1 MNLIIKD
8 LNGEKKSLLLH
19 SCCGPCSSSV
29 IEKLSTYFNITVY
42 YYNPN
47 ILPAEEYNKRKE
59 EQKRLLDILKINF
72 IEGEYNTQHFACAI
86 KGKESLSEVSER
98 CKECY
103 RFRLENT
110 AKTAKERGFDYFTTT
125 LSVSPHKNADW
136 INEIL
141 IYCENKYGV
150 KCLPSDFKK
159 ENGYLRSIELA
170 KQYKLYRQKYCG
182 CRPR

>member
-1 MNLIIKD
+1 MNLIIND
-8 LNGEKKSLLLH
+8 LNGEKKRLLLH

-29 IEKLSTYFNITVY
+29 IEKLFPYFEITVY

-47 ILPAEEYNKRKE
+47 ILPAKEYNKRKE
-59 EQKRLLDILKINF
+59 EQKRLLDILKVNF
-72 IEGEYNTQHFACAI
+72 IEGEYDPEHFAFAI
-86 KGKESLSEVSER
+86 KGKESLPEGSER

-110 AKTAKERGFDYFTTT
+110 AKIAKEKGFDYFTTT
-125 LSVSPHKNADW
+125 LSVSPHKNTDW

-141 IYCENKYGV
+141 ENLEREFGI

-170 KQYKLYRQKYCG
+170 KEYGLYRQGYCG